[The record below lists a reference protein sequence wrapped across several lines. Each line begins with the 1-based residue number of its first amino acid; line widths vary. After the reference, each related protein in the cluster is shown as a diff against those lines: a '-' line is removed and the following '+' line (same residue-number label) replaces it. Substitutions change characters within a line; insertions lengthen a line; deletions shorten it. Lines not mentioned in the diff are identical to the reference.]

1 MVNVHDINNRLDLSR
16 RYRHI
21 LNCGWLICGGWIDEL
36 CWRLDK
42 EIKVK
47 DILKEKEKEIMKKF
61 IGENVGAIS
70 EEYQGVHSLVTDNT
84 VVPPSAMTRDTY
96 EKKEREALME
106 RIKAM
111 DEKQLAIV
119 AECIPFEI
127 CIGRI
132 MHEYQQLEALRDS
145 VRNAIG
151 NF

>member
-1 MVNVHDINNRLDLSR
+1 MDNVLDINNRLDLSR
-16 RYRHI
+16 RDRLI

-36 CWRLDK
+36 CWRLDQ
-42 EIKVK
+42 EIKIK
-47 DILKEKEKEIMKKF
+47 DILKEKEKKEMKKDLNA
-61 IGENVGAIS
+61 IYNAAVMEGEESVDRHDSFTNAI
-70 EEYQGVHSLVTDNT
+70 
-84 VVPPSAMTRDTY
+84 Y

-111 DEKQLAIV
+111 DDKQLVIV